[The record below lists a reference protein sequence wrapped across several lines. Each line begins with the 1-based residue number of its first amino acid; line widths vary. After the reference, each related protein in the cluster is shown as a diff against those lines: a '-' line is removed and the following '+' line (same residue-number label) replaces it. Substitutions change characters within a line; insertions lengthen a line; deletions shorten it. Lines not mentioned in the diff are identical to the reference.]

1 MCPSS
6 DERDGILQ
14 AREMGGSPFR
24 LPWRSF
30 VEFFDERVHDAHH
43 ADKPFLTYCDDDRRL
58 RRSYTY
64 AEFGDGVGRLATFMR
79 DRLDLRRGDR
89 VATVLFNHDQ
99 TVFVY
104 FAAWVLGLGV
114 VPINVEESTEKKRY
128 ILEHSEPSV
137 VFCWQDSMEEMKAV
151 SAQLPRVRELIAVG
165 DGSLAPVHAKPSIPA
180 GEGSLEDEA
189 LIVYTSGTTGPPK
202 GVVLTAR
209 NLLIDADGIADWHGF
224 GSGDRLMCVLPIHH
238 VNGTVVTLVTP
249 FYFAGGTVLNRKF
262 KSTAFWQRI
271 HDEGD
276 RKSTRLNSSHL
287 VISYAVFCLKK
298 KKKIHRESQRICSC

>member
-14 AREMGGSPFR
+14 AGEMGGSPFR

-30 VEFFDERVHDAHH
+30 VEFFDERVHDARH

-137 VFCWQDSMEEMKAV
+137 VFCWQGSIEEMNAV
-151 SAQLPRVRELIAVG
+151 SAQLPRGRELIAVG
-165 DGSLAPVHAKPSIPA
+165 DGSLAPVHAHPSNAA
-180 GEGSLEDEA
+180 GASRLRAEA
-189 LIVYTSGTTGPPK
+189 L
-202 GVVLTAR
+202 
-209 NLLIDADGIADWHGF
+209 
-224 GSGDRLMCVLPIHH
+224 MC
-238 VNGTVVTLVTP
+238 
-249 FYFAGGTVLNRKF
+249 Y
-262 KSTAFWQRI
+262 
-271 HDEGD
+271 
-276 RKSTRLNSSHL
+276 
-287 VISYAVFCLKK
+287 
-298 KKKIHRESQRICSC
+298 

>member
-104 FAAWVLGLGV
+104 FAVWTLGVAV

-128 ILEHSEPSV
+128 ILEHSEASV
-137 VFCWQDSMEEMKAV
+137 VFCWQDSLDEIR
-151 SAQLPRVRELIAVG
+151 SLLGGLPRLREVVAVNDEGFSMPDAGTRRHG
-165 DGSLAPVHAKPSIPA
+165 DAAGSLD
-180 GEGSLEDEA
+180 DEA

-209 NLLIDADGIADWHGF
+209 NLLVDADGIADWHGF
-224 GSGDRLMCVLPIHH
+224 RPDDRLMCVLPIHH

-249 FYFAGGTVLNRKF
+249 FYFGGEAVLNRKF
-262 KSTAFWQRI
+262 KSSVFWRRI
-271 HDEGD
+271 HDEIG
-276 RKSTRLNSSHL
+276 RAH
-287 VISYAVFCLKK
+287 V
-298 KKKIHRESQRICSC
+298 